1 MIWLVSL
8 REQVTSFV
16 LCIQFVAISIFIYMD
31 INTHYFLRVKT
42 PFCFKEQK
50 IITNAPLSTQI
61 LFLFVLEYSKEKLL
75 DRIKVKITSVIP
87 TLGESWICR
96 E

>member
-1 MIWLVSL
+1 
-8 REQVTSFV
+8 
-16 LCIQFVAISIFIYMD
+16 MD
-31 INTHYFLRVKT
+31 INTHYSFKT

-50 IITNAPLSTQI
+50 KSQIITNAPLSTQI